1 MFCTT
6 HTAIVFS
13 FASFLLQDVTSF
25 MPQFQ
30 LRTVDSPTQLFG
42 AFDKR
47 NKQLDLA
54 KKMAEAK
61 RQKEAKERGLDAA
74 AAAAAALLD
83 DKKGERSR
91 ISDEEMKEINDRK
104 RFEELLNSE
113 AATLNY
119 SIDNGNYKTAA
130 QEEDEINAYHR
141 GVERIMEGDPAK
153 EGPFYDIVNIH
164 TGNALGKDGASRMLP
179 WLNTNQKDYLVII
192 TDPREKSTDLR
203 STIKGISAS
212 LPPEE
217 LSKLIV
223 INADTPSEN
232 KRYLKKNEI
241 SNVNVY
247 CDEKREW
254 MREYTVL
261 GENRWTMS
269 VMILADNKVKRLVR
283 DVDLEL
289 AIPTIQNVIQSLKK

>member
-1 MFCTT
+1 
-6 HTAIVFS
+6 
-13 FASFLLQDVTSF
+13 
-25 MPQFQ
+25 MPQVQ
-30 LRTVDSPTQLFG
+30 LRTTDSPTQLYG

-61 RQKEAKERGLDAA
+61 RQKEAREKGLDAT
-74 AAAAAALLD
+74 AALID
-83 DKKGERSR
+83 DKKEDNQRM
-91 ISDEEMKEINDRK
+91 SDEEMKVINDRK
-104 RFEELLNSE
+104 RFEEFLNSE
-113 AATLNY
+113 AATVNY
-119 SIDNGNYKTAA
+119 SIGNGNYKTSS
-130 QEEDEINAYHR
+130 QEEEEINAYHR
-141 GVERIMEGDPAK
+141 GVDRIMEGDPAK
-153 EGPFYDIVNIH
+153 EAPFYDIVNIH
-164 TGNALGKDGASRMLP
+164 TGNALGKEGASRMLP

-192 TDPREKSTDLR
+192 TDPREKSLDLR
-203 STIKGISAS
+203 STIKGISANF
-212 LPPEE
+212 PPNE

-232 KRYLKKNEI
+232 KRYLKKNDI

-261 GENRWTMS
+261 GENRWSMS
-269 VMILADNKVKRLVR
+269 VLILADKRVERLVR

-289 AIPTIQNVIQSLKK
+289 AVPTIQNAIQSLKR

>member
-1 MFCTT
+1 MLYITRS
-6 HTAIVFS
+6 AIFVS
-13 FASFLLQDVTSF
+13 LGLLTVRNVSGF
-25 MPQFQ
+25 MPQVQ
-30 LRTVDSPTQLFG
+30 LRTTDSPTQLYG

-61 RQKEAKERGLDAA
+61 RQKEAREKGLDTT
-74 AAAAAALLD
+74 AALVD
-83 DKKGERSR
+83 DKKEDNQRM
-91 ISDEEMKEINDRK
+91 SDEEMKVINDRK

-113 AATLNY
+113 AATVNY
-119 SIDNGNYKTAA
+119 SIGNGNYKTSS
-130 QEEDEINAYHR
+130 QEEEEINAYHR
-141 GVERIMEGDPAK
+141 GVDRIMEGDPAK
-153 EGPFYDIVNIH
+153 EAPFYDIVNIH

-192 TDPREKSTDLR
+192 TDPREKSPDLR

-212 LPPEE
+212 FPPNE

-232 KRYLKKNEI
+232 KRYLKKNDI
-241 SNVNVY
+241 SNVNIY

-261 GENRWTMS
+261 GENRWSMS
-269 VMILADNKVKRLVR
+269 VLILADKRVERLVR

-289 AIPTIQNVIQSLKK
+289 AVPTIQNAIQSLKK

>member
-1 MFCTT
+1 MLYITRSISFFVLT
-6 HTAIVFS
+6 S
-13 FASFLLQDVTSF
+13 FAVQNVAGF

-30 LRTVDSPTQLFG
+30 MRTSDSSTRLCG

-47 NKQLDLA
+47 NKQMDLA

-61 RQKEAKERGLDAA
+61 RQKEAKEKGLDTT
-74 AAAAAALLD
+74 ALVD
-83 DKKGERSR
+83 DKKGGNARL
-91 ISDEEMKEINDRK
+91 SDEEMKVLNDRK

-113 AATLNY
+113 AATVNY
-119 SIDNGNYKTAA
+119 SIGNGNYKTSS
-130 QEEDEINAYHR
+130 QEEEEINAFHR
-141 GVERIMEGDPAK
+141 GVDRIMEGDPAK

-203 STIKGISAS
+203 STVKGISAS
-212 LPPEE
+212 LPPDE

-232 KRYLKKNEI
+232 KRYLKKNDI

-261 GENRWTMS
+261 GENRWSMS
-269 VMILADNKVKRLVR
+269 VLILADKRVERLVR

-289 AIPTIQNVIQSLKK
+289 AIPTIQNAIQSLKR

>member
-1 MFCTT
+1 
-6 HTAIVFS
+6 
-13 FASFLLQDVTSF
+13 
-25 MPQFQ
+25 MPQVQ
-30 LRTVDSPTQLFG
+30 LRTTDSPTQLYG

-61 RQKEAKERGLDAA
+61 RQKEAREKGLDAT
-74 AAAAAALLD
+74 AALID
-83 DKKGERSR
+83 DKKEDNQRM
-91 ISDEEMKEINDRK
+91 SDEEMKVINDRK

-113 AATLNY
+113 AATVNY
-119 SIDNGNYKTAA
+119 SIGNGNYKTSS
-130 QEEDEINAYHR
+130 QEEEEINAYHR
-141 GVERIMEGDPAK
+141 GVDRIMEGDPAK
-153 EGPFYDIVNIH
+153 EAPFYDIVNIH
-164 TGNALGKDGASRMLP
+164 TGNALGKEGASRMLP

-192 TDPREKSTDLR
+192 TDPREKSLDLR
-203 STIKGISAS
+203 STIKGISANF
-212 LPPEE
+212 PPNE

-232 KRYLKKNEI
+232 KRYLKKNDI

-261 GENRWTMS
+261 GENRWSMS
-269 VMILADNKVKRLVR
+269 VLILADKRVERLVR

-289 AIPTIQNVIQSLKK
+289 AVPTIQNAIQSLKR

>member
-1 MFCTT
+1 MLYITRSISFFALT
-6 HTAIVFS
+6 S
-13 FASFLLQDVTSF
+13 FAVQNVAGF

-30 LRTVDSPTQLFG
+30 MRTSDSSTRLCG

-47 NKQLDLA
+47 NKQMDLA

-61 RQKEAKERGLDAA
+61 RQKEAKEKGLDTT
-74 AAAAAALLD
+74 ALVD
-83 DKKGERSR
+83 DKKGGNARL
-91 ISDEEMKEINDRK
+91 SDEEMKVLNDRK

-113 AATLNY
+113 AATVNY
-119 SIDNGNYKTAA
+119 SIGNGNYKTSS
-130 QEEDEINAYHR
+130 QEEEEINAFHR
-141 GVERIMEGDPAK
+141 GVDRIMEGDPAK

-203 STIKGISAS
+203 STVKGISAS
-212 LPPEE
+212 LPPDE

-232 KRYLKKNEI
+232 KRYLKKNDI

-261 GENRWTMS
+261 GENRWSMS
-269 VMILADNKVKRLVR
+269 VLILADKRVERLVR

-289 AIPTIQNVIQSLKK
+289 AIPTIQNAIQSLKR

>member
-1 MFCTT
+1 MLYITRSTIF
-6 HTAIVFS
+6 FS
-13 FASFLLQDVTSF
+13 LGLLTVRNVAGF
-25 MPQFQ
+25 MPQVQ
-30 LRTVDSPTQLFG
+30 LRTTDSPTQLYG

-61 RQKEAKERGLDAA
+61 RQKEAREKGLDAT
-74 AAAAAALLD
+74 AALID
-83 DKKGERSR
+83 DKKEDNQRM
-91 ISDEEMKEINDRK
+91 SDEEMKVINDRK
-104 RFEELLNSE
+104 RFEEFLNSE
-113 AATLNY
+113 AATVNY
-119 SIDNGNYKTAA
+119 SIGNGNYKTSS
-130 QEEDEINAYHR
+130 QEEEEINAYHR
-141 GVERIMEGDPAK
+141 GVDRIMEGDPAK
-153 EGPFYDIVNIH
+153 EAPFYDIVNIH
-164 TGNALGKDGASRMLP
+164 TGNALGKEGASRMLP

-192 TDPREKSTDLR
+192 TDPREKSLDLR
-203 STIKGISAS
+203 STIKGISANF
-212 LPPEE
+212 PPNE

-232 KRYLKKNEI
+232 KRYLKKNDI

-261 GENRWTMS
+261 GENRWSMS
-269 VMILADNKVKRLVR
+269 VLILADKRVERLVR

-289 AIPTIQNVIQSLKK
+289 AVPTIQNAIQSLKR

>member
-1 MFCTT
+1 MLYITRS
-6 HTAIVFS
+6 AIFVS
-13 FASFLLQDVTSF
+13 LGLLTVRNVSGF
-25 MPQFQ
+25 MPQIQ
-30 LRTVDSPTQLFG
+30 LRTTDSPTQLYG

-61 RQKEAKERGLDAA
+61 RQKEAREKGLDTT
-74 AAAAAALLD
+74 AALVD
-83 DKKGERSR
+83 DKKEDNQRM
-91 ISDEEMKEINDRK
+91 SDEEMKVINDRK

-113 AATLNY
+113 AATVNY
-119 SIDNGNYKTAA
+119 SIGNGNYKTSS
-130 QEEDEINAYHR
+130 QEEEEINAYHR
-141 GVERIMEGDPAK
+141 GVDRIMEGDPAK
-153 EGPFYDIVNIH
+153 EAPFYDIVNIH

-192 TDPREKSTDLR
+192 TDPREKSPDLR

-212 LPPEE
+212 FPPNE

-232 KRYLKKNEI
+232 KRYLKKNDI
-241 SNVNVY
+241 SNVNIY

-261 GENRWTMS
+261 GENRWSMS
-269 VMILADNKVKRLVR
+269 VLILADKRVERLVR

-289 AIPTIQNVIQSLKK
+289 AVPTIQNAIQSLKK